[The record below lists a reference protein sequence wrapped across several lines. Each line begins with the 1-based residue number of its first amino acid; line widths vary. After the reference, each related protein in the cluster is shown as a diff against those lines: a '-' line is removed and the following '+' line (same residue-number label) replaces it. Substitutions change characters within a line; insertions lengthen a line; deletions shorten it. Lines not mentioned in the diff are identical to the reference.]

1 MSGRAQRRRAIK
13 RSAPAVTVADRSATT
28 PAAPS
33 AVTRFLRRLGA
44 ILPAATVMLTALLA
58 FRRLDDSDMWWHLA
72 AGRWIAEHHAV
83 PHTDVLSYMQ
93 HDLPWINLQWLF
105 ELFAYTIF
113 RAGPTLLVVTATV
126 LYSATTAI
134 LLKNLRLYL
143 GPVAAAVMALW
154 VLAITQGR
162 FVIRPE
168 MLTFL
173 YLQIVLFACMTGR
186 TTAGRQL
193 WLLPA
198 VMLLWV
204 NSHGL
209 FVIGA
214 FVISCYV
221 GVAGLS
227 WLSSGASAAR
237 RVVLIGGLAL
247 LVTLVNPYG
256 LRGTLFPLNLMSQLS
271 GKTPALQLIGELRPT
286 FSSEN
291 VTSVVQAYEGLFF
304 FGIAVVLAAIATA
317 AFRRQQSGIDLA
329 GLAAFV
335 GLAYLSTIARRNMAL
350 FALGAMPFIGQCLA
364 ILGRRLSATTW
375 WSDLRDRV
383 TAVVVALLL
392 PAFAVAGWLVVS
404 NEFYRWD
411 NQMHEFGAGILD
423 VGPPIGGAAFLK
435 EQGLPL
441 PLYNDFTTG
450 GYLTW
455 ARPDERGVYIY
466 SRETDEPQFFSDYM
480 ARQKQPAL
488 WQQEVDRLG
497 IQSVLFFH
505 WWGNHRPLLMYLLRD
520 KRWALVYYDENATI
534 FVRRAGN
541 EAVIE
546 RATAAFE
553 PIREKDFERLLGP
566 VSSWQ
571 RSPGRARALLCY
583 GNLLDVMNHDAD
595 AVRVFSRLIEVGTTR
610 TDESQ
615 LAARIANYHASHG
628 DMERARIYLH
638 KAATANPDNPAIPA
652 LRKRIGW

>member
-1 MSGRAQRRRAIK
+1 MAGRAHRRRAMK
-13 RSAPAVTVADRSATT
+13 ESAPAAPAPDRRAAT

-33 AVTRFLRRLGA
+33 ALARLLQRLGA
-44 ILPAATVMLTALLA
+44 FLPAATVMLTALLA

-72 AGRWIAEHHAV
+72 AGRWIAEHHTV
-83 PHTDVLSYMQ
+83 PRTDVLSYMQ

-113 RAGPTLLVVTATV
+113 RAGPTLLVVAATV
-126 LYSATTAI
+126 LYSATTAL
-134 LLKNLRLYL
+134 LLKNLRLSL

-154 VLAITQGR
+154 VLGITQGR

-168 MLTFL
+168 MLSFL
-173 YLQIVLFACMTGR
+173 YLQTVLFACMTGR
-186 TTAGRQL
+186 TTATRRL

-221 GVAGLS
+221 GIAGLS
-227 WLSSGASAAR
+227 WLFSGASAAR
-237 RVVLIGGLAL
+237 RMVLIGSLAL
-247 LVTLVNPYG
+247 LATLVNPYG

-304 FGIAVVLAAIATA
+304 FGIAVVLAAIGTV
-317 AFRRQQSGIDLA
+317 AFTGRSPVSRQDHRRPEPSGIDLA
-329 GLAAFV
+329 GLGAFV
-335 GLAYLSTIARRNMAL
+335 GLAYLSTLARRNMAL
-350 FALGAMPFIGQCLA
+350 FALGATPFIGQCLA
-364 ILGRRLSATTW
+364 VLGRRLSATTW
-375 WSDLRDRV
+375 WSGLRDRV

-404 NEFYRWD
+404 NEYYRWD
-411 NQMHEFGAGILD
+411 NQMHEFGGGILD

-480 ARQKQPAL
+480 ARQRQPTL

-497 IQSVLFFH
+497 IQTVLFFH

-520 KRWALVYYDENATI
+520 KRWALVQYDENATI

-546 RATAAFE
+546 RATTAFE
-553 PIREKDFERLLGP
+553 PLRQHDVERLLGP

-571 RSPGRARALLCY
+571 RAPGRARALLGY
-583 GNLLDVMNHDAD
+583 GNLLDLMGRDTD
-595 AVRVFSRLIEVGTTR
+595 AVRF
-610 TDESQ
+610 
-615 LAARIANYHASHG
+615 
-628 DMERARIYLH
+628 
-638 KAATANPDNPAIPA
+638 
-652 LRKRIGW
+652 